1 MSFQL
6 PNHYVSQF
14 TTNVELLLQQK
25 GSKLMPFVTMGNH
38 IGKQAAV
45 VDQFGLVEARTRG
58 TRYEPMTPQDIS
70 VDRRWVL
77 PSTHDVTLYED
88 KIDKLRMLNDPHS
101 SYVQAAVAGFGRK
114 IDDIIIDAIFSDNTK
129 TGENAGTTTDWTT
142 FISNNSTF
150 QVGVSTGAASATGL
164 NVAKLRTGLKVLRQ
178 AYNDLDNDMPI
189 CFINSI
195 QHDNLLAEAQIVS
208 RDYNDKLVLTN
219 GKVDSFLGI
228 KFVITERLLANGSS
242 YRRIPLFVK
251 SGLHLGMFDSMTT
264 SVTTRED
271 LRGRPTQIYV
281 EGTMGA
287 TRTQEKK
294 FVEILC
300 SES

>member
-25 GSKLMPFVTMGNH
+25 GSKLLPFVTQSTY

-45 VDQFGLVEARTRG
+45 VDQYGTVEAQTRG
-58 TRYEPMTPQDIS
+58 TRYEPMAPQDIS

-77 PSTHDVTLYED
+77 PTTYDVTLYED

-114 IDDIIIDAIFSDNTK
+114 IDDVIIAAIFSDLTK

-142 FISNNSTF
+142 FVSSNSGHQISQT
-150 QVGVSTGAASATGL
+150 VGAASATGL
-164 NVAKLRTGLKVLRQ
+164 NVAKLRAGLKALRK
-178 AYNDLDNDMPI
+178 AFNDLDNDMPI
-189 CFINSI
+189 CFINAE

-208 RDYNDKLVLTN
+208 RDYNEKLVLTD

-228 KFVITERLLANGSS
+228 KFVHTERLVTDGT
-242 YRRIPLFVK
+242 YRRVPLFMK
-251 SGLHLGMFDSMTT
+251 SGLHLGMFDGMTT
-264 SVTTRED
+264 NVSIRDD
-271 LRGRPTQIYV
+271 LRGRPTQIYI
-281 EGTMGA
+281 EGTLGA

-294 FVEILC
+294 FVEIKC
-300 SES
+300 AE